1 MAWQA
6 YSTMSIPDNTE
17 AMADNRAAIPDNTA
31 AIADNRVAIPDNM
44 KFPKPHKV

>member
-1 MAWQA
+1 MTWQA
-6 YSTMSIPDNTE
+6 DSTMSIL
-17 AMADNRAAIPDNTA
+17 DNRAAIPDNTA